1 MNKFIGIVLTL
12 VIAFGFL
19 VPQLFL
25 SKSFAMDR
33 GNVID
38 APQAEIQAI
47 VGDLSTWKDWTA
59 WNKEA
64 DPSLVYTYI
73 GEANTVGHSME
84 WTGDELGNGKLTL
97 TGIKPGQIDYDMEF
111 EGDGNSRGAIIL
123 EPAVGKD
130 GSTAVRW
137 EFSGTMEGMP
147 FNRYFGLLMEKMV
160 GPDFEQGLVDLKA
173 LVESKK

>member
-1 MNKFIGIVLTL
+1 MNKIIGVILTL

-33 GNVID
+33 GTVIA
-38 APQAEIQAI
+38 APVEVVHATVA
-47 VGDLSTWKDWTA
+47 DFATWKDWTV

-64 DPSLVYTYI
+64 DPTLQYTYT
-73 GEANTVGHSME
+73 GEPNTVGHSMA
-84 WTGDELGNGKLTL
+84 WTAEKLGNGKLTF
-97 TGIKPGQIDYDMEF
+97 TSIEPGRIAYDMEF
-111 EGDGNSRGAIIL
+111 DGQDPAQGAMVM
-123 EPAVGKD
+123 EPAIGAE
-130 GSTAVRW
+130 GSTAARW

-147 FNRYFGLLMEKMV
+147 YKRYFGLFMDKMI
-160 GPDFEQGLVDLKA
+160 GPDFEKGLAGLKA